1 MTYLN
6 KPFFM
11 VGPIEEVS
19 EKALKLLATT
29 AKDKKDDKKDDKK
42 KEVKKTAVFKID
54 VNNVNSV
61 VERLRKMEGRVQQKE
76 KNPKYKYKYHPNLWE
91 QWKTKSSQAETNLKA
106 FVAK

>member
-1 MTYLN
+1 
-6 KPFFM
+6 
-11 VGPIEEVS
+11 
-19 EKALKLLATT
+19 
-29 AKDKKDDKKDDKK
+29 
-42 KEVKKTAVFKID
+42 
-54 VNNVNSV
+54 V